1 MPKDEAEA
9 LIKASLEFEECAAN
23 GMKGF
28 DEIAQPMYT
37 AMIKD
42 IRRQKKRL
50 GGNFA
55 VAHAVATRTTR
66 NRIRQELGNDVVF
79 IILNMT
85 KKCQSQRMRGRHGD
99 NLDGMLELMEQMHK
113 LYEPA
118 GENEPNAYDVTIDE
132 DDSKETV
139 LQRVLDLIKTKIG
152 A

>member
-1 MPKDEAEA
+1 
-9 LIKASLEFEECAAN
+9 
-23 GMKGF
+23 MKGF
-28 DEIAQPMYT
+28 DDIAQPMYT

-85 KKCQSQRMRGRHGD
+85 EKCQSQRMRGRHGD

-118 GENEPNAYDVTIDE
+118 GKDEPNAYDVTIDE

-139 LQRVLDLIKTKIG
+139 LQRVLDLIRSKIE